1 MILDV
6 SQLIQNDGA
15 VKELDLS
22 LRLDDTSFNGQDIV
36 FETPFYLKGAVKNI
50 AGVMYLNLDAD
61 VSFKTQCARCLDS
74 VSVHH
79 PFTVSEIFSKTELC
93 DMEEDDVT
101 VLESGNIDLSEIV
114 DKAFVGS
121 LPINFLCSE
130 DCQGLCP
137 TCGINLNQE
146 SCKCA
151 DEYTDPRLAALKQ
164 FLKD

>member
-15 VKELDLS
+15 VKDLDFS
-22 LRLDDTSFNGQDIV
+22 FSMDDTSFGGQDIV
-36 FETPFYLKGAVKNI
+36 FETPFSLKGAVKNI
-50 AGVMYLNLDAD
+50 AGVLYLDLDAD

-79 PFTVSEIFSKTELC
+79 LFTVSEIFSKVQLENI
-93 DMEEDDVT
+93 EDDVT
-101 VLESGNIDLSEIV
+101 VLESGNIDLGEIV

-121 LPINFLCSE
+121 LPISFLCSE

-137 TCGINLNQE
+137 HCGIDLNHE
-146 SCKCA
+146 SCSCA
-151 DEYTDPRLAALKQ
+151 DDNTDPRLAALKQ

>member
-15 VKELDLS
+15 VKELDFCVES
-22 LRLDDTSFNGQDIV
+22 DNISINGQDIV

-50 AGVMYLNLDAD
+50 AGVLYLDLGAD

-79 PFTVSEIFSKTELC
+79 TFEVSEVFSKTEVT
-93 DMEEDDVT
+93 DSEDEVT
-101 VLESGNIDLSEIV
+101 VIDSGNIDMDEVVI
-114 DKAFVGS
+114 KAFIGTV
-121 LPINFLCSE
+121 PINYLCSD
-130 DCQGLCP
+130 DCKGLCKQ
-137 TCGINLNQE
+137 CGCNLNKE
-146 SCKCA
+146 TCSCE
-151 DEYTDPRLAALKQ
+151 DDNIDPRLAVLKQ

>member
-1 MILDV
+1 MVLDV

-15 VKELDLS
+15 VKDLDFSLELDN
-22 LRLDDTSFNGQDIV
+22 TSFNGQDIV

-61 VSFKTQCARCLDS
+61 VSFKTECARCLDS

-79 PFTVSEIFSKTELC
+79 SFTVSEIFSKTELA
-93 DMEEDDVT
+93 DVEDDVT

-114 DKAFVGS
+114 DRAFVGS

-137 TCGINLNQE
+137 QCGINLNQE
-146 SCKCA
+146 SCLCA
-151 DEYTDPRLAALKQ
+151 DDNTDPRLAALKQ

>member
-22 LRLDDTSFNGQDIV
+22 LGLDNTSFNGQDIV

-50 AGVMYLNLDAD
+50 AGVLYLELEAN

-79 PFTVSEIFSKTELC
+79 SFTVSEIFSKTELS
-93 DMEEDDVT
+93 DVEDDVT

-114 DKAFVGS
+114 DRAFVGS

-130 DCQGLCP
+130 DCKGLCP
-137 TCGINLNQE
+137 HCGIDLNHE
-146 SCKCA
+146 SCLCA
-151 DEYTDPRLAALKQ
+151 DDNTDPRLAALKQ

>member
-15 VKELDLS
+15 VKELDFCIESDSIS
-22 LRLDDTSFNGQDIV
+22 LNGQDIV

-50 AGVMYLNLDAD
+50 AGVLYLDLGAD

-79 PFTVSEIFSKTELC
+79 TFEVSEVFSKTEVT
-93 DMEEDDVT
+93 DSEDEVT
-101 VLESGNIDLSEIV
+101 VIDSGNIDMDEVVI
-114 DKAFVGS
+114 KAFIGTV
-121 LPINFLCSE
+121 PINYLCSD
-130 DCQGLCP
+130 DCKGLCKQ
-137 TCGINLNQE
+137 CGCNLNKE
-146 SCKCA
+146 TCSCE
-151 DEYTDPRLAALKQ
+151 DDNIDPRLAVLKQ